1 VERRHGT
8 TRREILDALRRS
20 AGLTADQLAESLG
33 VTAMAV
39 RKHLTALQ
47 AEGLLDARVERR
59 PVGRPVHIYA
69 LIPGAQDG
77 HPRHYQELTVELLDD
92 LRALD
97 GGDKVEL
104 LFRRRADRARE
115 QLAPALAERP
125 LPAQLDILAGFLDAQ
140 GFLAD
145 WEATP
150 DGDYL
155 LKEHNCALYGLAR
168 CAPEVC
174 ACELDLIRGLLPAAT
189 VTRETRIVDGDPSCC
204 YRLRPTPTPPAT
216 PDGDGSPQRRRDTE
230 KDERE
235 KDGRHRARKHTGCA
249 NCPK

>member
-20 AGLTADQLAESLG
+20 AGLTADQLAEALG

-47 AEGLLDARVERR
+47 AEGLLCARVERR

-69 LIPGAQDG
+69 LAPGAQDIQ
-77 HPRHYQELTVELLDD
+77 PRQYQELTLDLLDD
-92 LRALD
+92 LRTLD
-97 GGDKVEL
+97 GGDKVAL
-104 LFRRRADRARE
+104 LFRRRAERARA

-140 GFLAD
+140 GYLAD

-155 LKEHNCALYGLAR
+155 LKEHNCALYGLAQ

-174 ACELDLIRGLLPAAT
+174 ACELDLIASLLPTAT
-189 VTRETRIVDGDPSCC
+189 VVRETRIVDGDPSCC
-204 YRLRPTPTPPAT
+204 YRLRPH
-216 PDGDGSPQRRRDTE
+216 PDTAADR
-230 KDERE
+230 
-235 KDGRHRARKHTGCA
+235 
-249 NCPK
+249 

>member
-20 AGLTADQLAESLG
+20 TGLTADQLG

-47 AEGLLDARVERR
+47 AEGLLCARVERR

-69 LIPGAQDG
+69 LAPGAQEG
-77 HPRHYQELTVELLDD
+77 HPRHYQELTVDLLDD
-92 LRALD
+92 LRTLD

-104 LFRRRADRARE
+104 LFRRRAEGVRE
-115 QLAPALAERP
+115 RLAPALAERP
-125 LPAQLDILAGFLDAQ
+125 LPAQLDILAGFLDQQ
-140 GFLAD
+140 GYLAD

-150 DGDYL
+150 EGDYL
-155 LKEHNCALYGLAR
+155 LKEHNCALYGLAQ

-174 ACELDLIRGLLPAAT
+174 ACELDLIQSLLPATT
-189 VTRETRIVDGDPSCC
+189 VVRETRIVDGDSFCC
-204 YRLRPTPTPPAT
+204 YRLRPC
-216 PDGDGSPQRRRDTE
+216 PDTIGDR
-230 KDERE
+230 
-235 KDGRHRARKHTGCA
+235 
-249 NCPK
+249 